1 MILIVPRKHYIKIIK
16 TILKK
21 NDLPKT
27 NSSPSVMSKF
37 ALSTTLLRIGESGK
51 DGTSNTE
58 KSKDLITKEK

>member
-1 MILIVPRKHYIKIIK
+1 MLQENICVYSIYI
-16 TILKK
+16 K

-37 ALSTTLLRIGESGK
+37 ALSTTLLRMGESGK

-58 KSKDLITKEK
+58 KGADLTKEK